1 MNIGVRMAELRKEKN
16 LSQTDFA
23 KTVGVSREMIG
34 RYERNEVV
42 PSIEVAKK
50 IADAL
55 NVTLD
60 YMVGEGVN
68 SKFDKQTVKRLQ
80 DIESLPSEEKSI
92 VYRMIDMALVYNKT
106 KKALAG

>member
-1 MNIGVRMAELRKEKN
+1 MKVGVRMAELRKKKE

-34 RYERNEVV
+34 RYERDEVV

-55 NVTLD
+55 EVSLD
-60 YMVGEGVN
+60 YMVGDGMN
-68 SKFDKQTVKRLQ
+68 AKFDKQTVKRLE
-80 DIESLPSEEKSI
+80 DIERLPNEEKNI
-92 VYRMIDMALVYNKT
+92 VYRMIDMALVYSKT